1 MIRFLNVY
9 YPTRTVILLAC
20 EAVIVSGCFLA
31 ATWMVLRDQAVF
43 ALQLQNGILKI
54 VAVTVVSLLL
64 SYYFDLYEPAIVSA
78 RMEIYFR
85 ILLVLGFDC
94 FILSAL
100 LLVDPQ
106 DVAIANPQMSRGTGV
121 YVWGFVLLA
130 PALILL
136 RRAYDWVVSRRAFRE
151 RVYVLGAGDYARS
164 TVESIRS
171 RPDLGMEVLDW
182 EDVQLEPAERKQ
194 IWIRKLDKLAHSTPP
209 VRRVIIAMEHKRG
222 ELPVQELLM
231 LRFQGIIVEDD
242 STLRERLYGKI
253 QLDGLRPSNFL
264 YSEGFRLRASQ
275 QFIRQVVSIFAAA
288 LGLLIFLPV
297 FPFVVLAVKLS
308 SKGPVFFRQ
317 KRVGMGGRVFD
328 VLKFRTMFTD
338 AEAGG
343 AKWATKN
350 DPRVT
355 KVGMF
360 LRKTRIDEIPQL
372 WNVLRGDMGFVGPRP
387 ERPEFVTWL
396 GEELPFYYLRTLI
409 RPGLTGWAQVRY
421 GYGATL
427 AETKEKLE
435 YDLYYIKHMSLG
447 LDLLI
452 MFETIKTILRRRG
465 AQ

>member
-9 YPTRTVILLAC
+9 YPTRTVMLLFC
-20 EAVIVSGCFLA
+20 EAVIVSSCFLA
-31 ATWMVLRDQAVF
+31 ATWIELRDQAVF
-43 ALQLQNGILKI
+43 ALQLQDGYLKI
-54 VAVTVVSLLL
+54 AIVTLVSLVL
-64 SYYFDLYEPAIVSA
+64 SYYFDLYEPSIVSG
-78 RMEIYFR
+78 RLEIYFR
-85 ILLVLGFDC
+85 VLLVLGFDC
-94 FILSAL
+94 FILSAF
-100 LLVDPQ
+100 LVFDP
-106 DVAIANPQMSRGTGV
+106 DVAIGRYV
-121 YVWGFVLLA
+121 YVWGFGLLA

-136 RRAYDWVVSRRAFRE
+136 RRAYEWVVGRRVFRE
-151 RVYVLGAGDYARS
+151 RIYVLGSGDYARS
-164 TVESIRS
+164 IVDTIRS
-171 RPDLGMEVLDW
+171 RPDLGMEVVGW
-182 EDVQLEPAERKQ
+182 EDVQMEPSERKKV
-194 IWIRKLDKLAHSTPP
+194 WIQALDKIGKAELP
-209 VRRVIIAMEHKRG
+209 VHRIVVAMESKRG
-222 ELPVQELLM
+222 ELPVQELLT
-231 LRFQGIIVEDD
+231 LRFQGITVEEDG
-242 STLRERLYGKI
+242 TLRERLYGKI

-264 YSEGFRLRASQ
+264 YSEGFRIRASQ
-275 QFIRQVVSIFAAA
+275 QFTRQVVSICASAF
-288 LGLLIFLPV
+288 GLLCFLPL
-297 FPFVVLAVKLS
+297 FPIVAVAVKLS
-308 SKGPVFFRQ
+308 SKGPLFFRQ
-317 KRVGMGGRVFD
+317 KRVGMGGRVFE
-328 VLKFRTMFTD
+328 VIKFRTMFTD

-360 LRKTRIDEIPQL
+360 LRKTRLDEVPQL

-387 ERPEFVTWL
+387 ERPEFVNWL
-396 GEELPFYYLRTLI
+396 TEELPFYYLRTLI